1 MYVRPGARCHRELPL
16 SQYLRPWP
24 GPNSNTFLAH
34 TARQVPDLAIQLPSN
49 AVGKDF
55 LPGGRVVA
63 LAPSGSGFQ
72 VLPYGLI
79 GILFAAG
86 EGLELNL
93 LGSVLKF
100 DPGQAGTVAAGP
112 RQAREARRSTA
123 GAGARPAATEIK
135 TPLSRPR
142 CNGRSEGDV
151 PRGRNAALGG
161 GFLNGALIPSPNLP

>member
-1 MYVRPGARCHRELPL
+1 MAQQG
-16 SQYLRPWP
+16 
-24 GPNSNTFLAH
+24 
-34 TARQVPDLAIQLPSN
+34 PDLAIQRPSN

-93 LGSVLKF
+93 LRLSLGV

-112 RQAREARRSTA
+112 RQARDGGPINGSRRS
-123 GAGARPAATEIK
+123 
-135 TPLSRPR
+135 L
-142 CNGRSEGDV
+142 
-151 PRGRNAALGG
+151 
-161 GFLNGALIPSPNLP
+161 

>member
-1 MYVRPGARCHRELPL
+1 VIGHSGFGRRRTAARRAAGVPCPR
-16 SQYLRPWP
+16 RRR
-24 GPNSNTFLAH
+24 LA
-34 TARQVPDLAIQLPSN
+34 AGQDLTIQLPSN

-79 GILFAAG
+79 GILFAAD

-93 LGSVLKF
+93 LRLSLGV

-112 RQAREARRSTA
+112 RQARDGGPINGGRRS
-123 GAGARPAATEIK
+123 
-135 TPLSRPR
+135 L
-142 CNGRSEGDV
+142 
-151 PRGRNAALGG
+151 
-161 GFLNGALIPSPNLP
+161 